1 MISKTKCTIFT
12 KWFFEVLNKNRLT
25 FCSNLINIDSLTNK
39 KSYMKTKKE
48 KPKKEILF
56 STVNPLELWGKLKLE
71 QEAESVDIINQPSFE
86 NEEAE
91 TAYQAFMEDFSE
103 VQSQETEKSTIISPS
118 KGSLFIWGLLKEES
132 KRSKRL
138 SSVNHLFKDD
148 VFRCIC
154 RKSRRIT
161 PKVDFDEMDFDEI
174 SKYLE
179 EKKLIRTAKQAVRIT
194 QEFAKLFHECYGA
207 WLVF

>member
-1 MISKTKCTIFT
+1 M
-12 KWFFEVLNKNRLT
+12 
-25 FCSNLINIDSLTNK
+25 SN
-39 KSYMKTKKE
+39 MKTKQE

-56 STVNPLELWGKLKLE
+56 STVNPLELWGKLKLK
-71 QEAESVDIINQPSFE
+71 QETESVDIINQPSFE
-86 NEEAE
+86 SEEAE
-91 TAYQAFMEDFSE
+91 KAYAAFMEDFSE

-148 VFRCIC
+148 VFRSISQ
-154 RKSRRIT
+154 KSRRT
-161 PKVDFDEMDFDEI
+161 KVDFDEMDFDEI
-174 SKYLE
+174 SRYLE
-179 EKKLIRTAKQAVRIT
+179 SKCLIRTSKAAIRIT
-194 QEFAKLFHECYGA
+194 RNFAKLFHECYGA